1 MMETIKKTTDK
12 EKQMD
17 ELMKDLQQ
25 EQMRLHPEIYE
36 KPQKETEN

>member
-12 EKQMD
+12 DKQMD

>member
-1 MMETIKKTTDK
+1 METIKKTTDK
-12 EKQMD
+12 DKQMD